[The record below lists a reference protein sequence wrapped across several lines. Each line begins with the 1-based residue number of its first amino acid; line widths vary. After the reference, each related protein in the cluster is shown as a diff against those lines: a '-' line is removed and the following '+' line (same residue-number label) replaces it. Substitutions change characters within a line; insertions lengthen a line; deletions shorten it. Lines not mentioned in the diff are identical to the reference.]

1 MEATI
6 RKIFLVGISI
16 VILCL
21 VIGWLRDSGILEILD
36 DPGGRIPDNVPI
48 PGR

>member
-6 RKIFLVGISI
+6 RKIFVVGMTI
-16 VILCL
+16 VLLCL
-21 VIGWLRDSGILEILD
+21 AIGWLRDSNILEILD